1 LIPYQFHF
9 EAEEELA
16 ETAMFYESRMIGLGG
31 SFTSEIQ
38 RTVNLIRE
46 YPDSG
51 WLLGQKVRRVLVRR
65 FPYRFEP
72 HFHIGNRSPTPSS
85 RVLASTTI
93 TSESNTM
100 RTKDYEERQIG
111 D

>member
-16 ETAMFYESRMIGLGG
+16 ETAVFYESRMIGLGK
-31 SFTSEIQ
+31 SFTSEVQ

-51 WLLGQKVRRVLVRR
+51 LLLGQKVRRIIVRR
-65 FPYRFEP
+65 FPYEVIYRHDPKQLF
-72 HFHIGNRSPTPSS
+72 I
-85 RVLASTTI
+85 LAVAHQHRLPGYWSH
-93 TSESNTM
+93 
-100 RTKDYEERQIG
+100 RQ
-111 D
+111 